1 MTAITINIP
10 NHEISF
16 FNHPTVMNTKPTKS
30 ALTKRAY
37 ARPAMRVYQLGEHPQ
52 LLAGSGQTTVAPT
65 YNPFNEE
72 KEW

>member
-1 MTAITINIP
+1 
-10 NHEISF
+10 
-16 FNHPTVMNTKPTKS
+16 MNTKPTKS

-52 LLAGSGQTTVAPT
+52 LLAGSGQTTVPPT